1 MSAAEPTGARALVT
15 PEGVALRLRIGSAGE
30 RLGAFIVDVLIIWG
44 LVLVLSLAAL
54 LAAASAARMFGG
66 TAFQGGMV
74 VWIVG
79 AFVLRNFYFAA
90 FELCPRAATPG
101 KRLMGLRVVARDG
114 GQLSAD
120 AIFAR
125 NAMREI
131 EFFLPLSALAST
143 GTGGWLLLLGLGW
156 TGGFLLFPLFNR
168 DRLRIGDLVAGT
180 LVVQARR
187 RKLQAELAREGHV
200 GGPEIAF
207 SAEQLDAYGVKELQV
222 LEAVLRNNDQATLA
236 AVARRIQAKIG
247 WTGGFVPDRAFL
259 TAYYAGLRG
268 WLEGAL
274 LFGRRRRD
282 KHDRG

>member
-1 MSAAEPTGARALVT
+1 MS
-15 PEGVALRLRIGSAGE
+15 
-30 RLGAFIVDVLIIWG
+30 
-44 LVLVLSLAAL
+44 
-54 LAAASAARMFGG
+54 
-66 TAFQGGMV
+66 
-74 VWIVG
+74 
-79 AFVLRNFYFAA
+79 
-90 FELCPRAATPG
+90 
-101 KRLMGLRVVARDG
+101 
-114 GQLSAD
+114 
-120 AIFAR
+120 
-125 NAMREI
+125 
-131 EFFLPLSALAST
+131 
-143 GTGGWLLLLGLGW
+143 
-156 TGGFLLFPLFNR
+156 
-168 DRLRIGDLVAGT
+168 
-180 LVVQARR
+180 RR